1 MWHGRLLAAAVVLAL
16 SGCYVPT
23 EFSAEIFVGRNGDFT
38 LRYDGVL
45 TNAGLVPGLM
55 LEELNDAELEDR
67 VANIQAD
74 LERDSGFR
82 SVRHLG
88 GGQYEVSYERSG
100 NILAQNTLT
109 FVRSDS
115 RIFTIAY
122 VRRTGQITV
131 RGASV
136 PDAQRDWLADAGI
149 NMRGELRIVT
159 DARVLHHN
167 TVGTEEDE
175 NGTAYIWIIRDMYSP
190 APLLII
196 G

>member
-1 MWHGRLLAAAVVLAL
+1 MGMLLAGAAVLAL
-16 SGCYVPT
+16 GGCYVPT
-23 EFSAEIFVGRNGDFT
+23 EFSAEIFIGRNGEFT
-38 LRYDGVL
+38 LKYDGML
-45 TNAGLVPGLM
+45 ANAGLVPGLM
-55 LEELNDAELEDR
+55 GENLDDEELADR
-67 VANIQAD
+67 VANVQAD

-82 SVRHLG
+82 SIRYAGDGHF
-88 GGQYEVSYERSG
+88 EVSYERSG
-100 NILAQNTLT
+100 NILEQTSLT

-136 PDAQRDWLADAGI
+136 PDAQRDWLGAAGL

-159 DARVLHHN
+159 DARVIDN
-167 TVGTEEDE
+167 NSIGTEEDPR
-175 NGTAYIWIIRDMYSP
+175 GTAYIWIIRDMYSP

>member
-1 MWHGRLLAAAVVLAL
+1 MLLAAAALLAL
-16 SGCYVPT
+16 GGCYVPT

-38 LRYDGVL
+38 LKYDGVL

-55 LEELNDAELEDR
+55 REDLGEEELADR
-67 VANIQAD
+67 IANVQTD

-82 SVRHLG
+82 SVRYRG
-88 GGQYEVSYERSG
+88 NGQYEVSYERSG
-100 NILAQNTLT
+100 NILEQTSLT
-109 FVRSDS
+109 FVRADS

-122 VRRTGQITV
+122 VRRTGENTV

-136 PDAQRDWLADAGI
+136 PDAQRNWLAEVGL

-159 DARVLHHN
+159 DARILDN
-167 TVGTEEDE
+167 NAVGTEEDE
-175 NGTAYIWIIRDMYSP
+175 RGTAYICIIRDMNSP